1 MGTLIAKIKNEN
13 QWAKI
18 CDQIEIGV
26 LDQLDLS
33 DSMVYDPNNNV
44 AHQWFRIENLRNT
57 EYFNDLFGNPIES
70 GELVTI
76 NVNQLDDIKYFAYY
90 ADNKFYIQRM
100 LTDCYIRKAGFW
112 TTGSRI
118 QFSND
123 NKMVTINPIPDG
135 IYDLNSDTLYFQ
147 ELNRLYNI
155 FSCIKNEYVHGTSNS
170 IHEFLSNDMI
180 SLSDDFSEDKVS
192 LSNRKRVFEVARV
205 YNTYSDE
212 QKEELKSYIC
222 QYSDGDLEYNE
233 QDGKFKINN
242 DIDLRLLLFG
252 MQMRFYKQPLSNDV
266 QVATS
271 STSIQ
276 NLK

>member
-13 QWAKI
+13 QWAII
-18 CDQIEIGV
+18 CDQIEIGA
-26 LDQLDLS
+26 LEQLDLS

-90 ADNKFYIQRM
+90 ADGKFYIQRM
-100 LTDCYIRKAGFW
+100 LTGCYIRKAGFW
-112 TTGSRI
+112 TIGNRI

-135 IYDLNSDTLYFQ
+135 IYDLNTDTLYFQ

-155 FSCIKNEYVHGTSNS
+155 FSSIKNEYVQGTSSS

-192 LSNRKRVFEVARV
+192 LSNRKRIFEVARV
-205 YNTYSDE
+205 YNTYSDV

-252 MQMRFYKQPLSNDV
+252 MKMRFYKQPLSNDV

-271 STSIQ
+271 STSIR
-276 NLK
+276 NLR

>member
-13 QWAKI
+13 QWAMI
-18 CDQIEIGV
+18 CDQIEIDE
-26 LDQLDLS
+26 LEQLDLS

-90 ADNKFYIQRM
+90 AEGKFYIQRM
-100 LTDCYIRKAGFW
+100 LTGCYIRKAGFW
-112 TTGSRI
+112 TIGNSI

-135 IYDLNSDTLYFQ
+135 IYDLNTDTLYFQ

-155 FSCIKNEYVHGTSNS
+155 FSCIKNEYVQGTSSS

-192 LSNRKRVFEVARV
+192 LSNRKRIFEVARV
-205 YNTYSDE
+205 YNTYSDA

-222 QYSDGDLEYNE
+222 RYSDGGLEYNE